1 VRLPV
6 ALSSARGSKQR
17 DRTILVVDDHV
28 AFAEALASV
37 VEDVP
42 GLHAFAATTT
52 EQAQRAIAEFDPTFI
67 RLVRTQVDVTE
78 LGYFLKVAGEGIGG
92 GDGVGT
98 GLDCDDA
105 VAAGGADELAD

>member
-1 VRLPV
+1 MTAPPVRPPV

-37 VEDVP
+37 VDDVP

-52 EQAQRAIAEFDPTFI
+52 EQAQRAIAEFDLTSAMIWSCLF
-67 RLVRTQVDVTE
+67 RRVADLRVRSW
-78 LGYFLKVAGEGIGG
+78 
-92 GDGVGT
+92 
-98 GLDCDDA
+98 
-105 VAAGGADELAD
+105 